1 MRGMTWASL
10 KEMYSLIPLFLS
22 VGGAVTMSGLYT
34 ARLALQNPDVSW
46 RPKSNQEPWN
56 GRVDENGN
64 TKRYKFSQGRSLGPT
79 TVYGVKAFPDERPPV
94 EKMWAE
100 YKAEH
105 H

>member
-1 MRGMTWASL
+1 MKGMTWQSL

-22 VGGAVTMSGLYT
+22 VGGAVTMSALYIT
-34 ARLALQNPDVSW
+34 RLAIKNPDVSW
-46 RPKSNQEPWN
+46 RLKSNQEPWN

-64 TKRYKFSQGRSLGPT
+64 TLRYKFSQGRDGGPAT
-79 TVYGVKAFPDERPPV
+79 AYGVKAFPDERPPV

-100 YKAEH
+100 YRAEH